1 MRKDLWIGGI
11 TATVAHSA
19 AVWFSLFPPHPA
31 ALAPVGIDEAPG
43 LMIAPPPPPD
53 EVEVTDE
60 PEDRPPPSVAVPS
73 LADLPSPLTPDSF
86 VQPLQP
92 NPPQADRGEVRVIPP
107 GGTWGPPTGSP
118 IFNSVDLS
126 QQPVPT
132 ATPRPQYPLAMRA
145 AGVEGTVMVDF
156 IVDEHG
162 MVQRATALEGPSN
175 DFKVAAVEALR
186 RWRFRPGIKD
196 GRKVRT
202 HMQIPL
208 VFSLQ
213 R

>member
-11 TATVAHSA
+11 AATVAHSA
-19 AVWFSLFPPHPA
+19 AIWFSLFQTHPPA
-31 ALAPVGIDEAPG
+31 TAPVGIAETA
-43 LMIAPPPPPD
+43 LVMIAPPPIPD
-53 EVEVTDE
+53 EVEVSE
-60 PEDRPPPSVAVPS
+60 EIVDRPPPSPSAPS
-73 LADLPSPLTPDSF
+73 LADLPSPNPTDIF

-92 NPPQADRGEVRVIPP
+92 NPPGPANETVRVIPP
-107 GGTWGPPTGSP
+107 QGAFAGPEGPPT
-118 IFNSVDLS
+118 FNLHDLS
-126 QQPVPT
+126 QPPVPT
-132 ATPRPQYPLAMRA
+132 ATPRPQYPFAMRS
-145 AGVEGTVMVDF
+145 AGIEGTVMVDF

-162 MVQRATALEGPSN
+162 VVQHVIALEGPTN
-175 DFKVAAVEALR
+175 EFKVAAVESLR

-196 GRKVRT
+196 GRAVRT

>member
-11 TATVAHSA
+11 AATVAHSA
-19 AVWFSLFPPHPA
+19 AVWFSLFQPHPPA
-31 ALAPVGIDEAPG
+31 RVRVGIDEAPRV
-43 LMIAPPPPPD
+43 MIAPPPLPD
-53 EVEVTDE
+53 EVEETDE
-60 PEDRPPPSVAVPS
+60 PEDRPPPSLAAPS
-73 LADLPSPLTPDSF
+73 LAELPSPLPTDGF

-92 NPPQADRGEVRVIPP
+92 NPPRTDGGDVRVIP
-107 GGTWGPPTGSP
+107 TGPIISITGP
-118 IFNSVDLS
+118 KIFNLVDLS

-132 ATPRPQYPLAMRA
+132 ATPRPQYPFAMRA
-145 AGVEGTVMVDF
+145 AGVEGTVLVDF

-162 MVQRATALEGPSN
+162 LVQRVTALEGPST

-196 GRKVRT
+196 GRAVRT